1 MRQYLIFLILCIF
14 SFNISAQ
21 EIPKNTNA
29 YDFYSN
35 KTGTWTILYDFEWNI
50 TEVIDSVEFY
60 RIITYKNGLPKG
72 KITDFYFSGRKQW
85 EGNLLSDDPEEIMDG
100 KCIWYNI
107 NSSIKI
113 IRNYNN
119 GNLHGV
125 STYNDSIGSKILS
138 IKYSNGD
145 FKELVFFQL
154 NKKNF
159 TQILEI
165 INNSN
170 YKNSINICQALLAY
184 NQSFL
189 IDNPIF
195 KSILLNIISEKYYY
209 LVDYVSAK
217 KYQLLSLKILSE
229 IMKIETGLY
238 IDNLFGIHSLKS
250 PYVDSSFV
258 VINDLF
264 QKYDT
269 IRDIDKFLVLYNN
282 IASNYMHSQRYL
294 NEYFGYDNNLV
305 IKEII
310 SSNSISIVS
319 DLNDIILDSKKYNKL
334 IEISRLQRLSMYY
347 GLFGDSTSITY
358 ARKAYDQVKQEYNT
372 SDFSFII
379 SEFYLGKAYMY
390 NYYYDDA
397 AVYFSSVAEK
407 LINNIDIYNSTLPN
421 QLINEIYNVALEVF
435 NNLIISDIYNAYC
448 YDLYSFINFRELR
461 KIKVKNRY
469 SHNTDINLSLLS
481 DSLECIYKDIAKCYE
496 LSNKQQKKYALDL
509 DELIENS
516 RILETKINKYTSN
529 FKINNYNIDD
539 ITSRLKKDEVFVDVI
554 KIDVDFNNLNPQ
566 IKPHYFAYIFWSDS
580 LDYHWSDTS
589 NNNNCSNYFTYYKN
603 SDSLEL
609 NPLKGNDS
617 WFMQLDFGSNL
628 DSIYNIYNIYAKERP
643 WDNTFNNMDQ
653 YYGTVLYN
661 GFWYKIID
669 LLYAVDEDNDRDM
682 VGDISTVYFSPEGV
696 YSKINPNVLFDSI
709 SSSFIVDKYDIVYV
723 SSIEDFVHQKENIQL
738 FDRTDDLHAV
748 LIGNPTFLLEED
760 EVVLASNQSTT
771 RSINQDELDS
781 LQRGASLLQLP
792 GTQTEID
799 LISDNLK
806 SKGWDVEVISGADA
820 TEARIKSIE
829 APKILHIA
837 THGFFFE
844 DQEMVKRSNMIST
857 DNKKAAANPMT
868 RSGLIFSGAEN
879 TMNGEVLSDD
889 NGWLNS
895 YEASLLNL
903 RGTELVVLSAC
914 ETGSGDV
921 QNGKGVY
928 GLQRA
933 IRVAG
938 AESLIMSMWEVDDK
952 ATQELM
958 TYFYDYWIDKKMTKK
973 EAFKGA
979 QQKIKEK
986 YKHPYYWGAFIMLG
1000 E

>member
-1 MRQYLIFLILCIF
+1 MKQFLIFLILCVL

-21 EIPKNTNA
+21 EIPKNPNA
-29 YDFYSN
+29 YDLDSN
-35 KTGTWTILYDFEWNI
+35 KTGAWTIFYDKDWNI

-60 RIITYKNGLPKG
+60 RIITYENGLPKG
-72 KITDFYFSGRKQW
+72 KVTDFYLNGIKQW
-85 EGNLLSDDPEEIMDG
+85 EGKLILNDSYEINDDT
-100 KCIWYNI
+100 CIWYNI

-113 IRNYNN
+113 IRNYKN
-119 GNLHGV
+119 GNLQGV
-125 STYNDSIGSKILS
+125 STYNDSIGSTFLS
-138 IKYSNGD
+138 IKYSNSD
-145 FKELVFFQL
+145 FKELVYCQL
-154 NKKNF
+154 NKANF
-159 TQILEI
+159 TQILEVV
-165 INNSN
+165 NNDD
-170 YKNSINICQALLAY
+170 YKNSISICNAILDSDK
-184 NQSFL
+184 SFF
-189 IDNPIF
+189 IYNPIF
-195 KSILLNIISEKYYY
+195 KSILLNIMSEKYYF
-209 LVDYVSAK
+209 LADYVSAK
-217 KYQLLSLKILSE
+217 KYQLLSFNILSE
-229 IMKIETGLY
+229 NMKIESGLY
-238 IDNLFGIHSLKS
+238 IDNLFGVHSLKS

-258 VINDLF
+258 YKSNYLRHEL
-264 QKYDT
+264 DT
-269 IRDIDKFLVLYNN
+269 IQDVNKFLVLYNN
-282 IASNYMHSQRYL
+282 IASNYMHSERYL
-294 NEYFGYDNNLV
+294 NEYFGYDNNLEL
-305 IKEII
+305 KEILNK
-310 SSNSISIVS
+310 NSIFILR
-319 DLNDIILDSKKYNKL
+319 DLDSIILEGKKNNKL
-334 IEISRLQRLSMYY
+334 LEISHLQRVSMYY
-347 GLFGDSTSITY
+347 GLFGDPSSINF
-358 ARKAYDQVKQEYNT
+358 AIKAYDLVKSEYNP
-372 SDFSFII
+372 SDFSFIV
-379 SEFYLGKAYMY
+379 SELYLGKAYMY

-397 AVYFSSVAEK
+397 AIYFNSVAEK

-421 QLINEIYNVALEVF
+421 HLIDEIYNVALDVF
-435 NNLIISDIYNAYC
+435 NSLIFCDIYNAYC
-448 YDLYSFINFRELR
+448 YDLYSFINFREFR

-469 SHNTDINLSLLS
+469 SHNTDINLRLLS
-481 DSLECIYKDIAKCYE
+481 DSLVGVYKDIAKCYE
-496 LSNKQQKKYALDL
+496 LSNKQQKKYGLDL
-509 DELIENS
+509 DELIANS

-539 ITSRLKKDEVFVDVI
+539 ITSRLKKDEVFVDLI
-554 KIDVDFNNLNPQ
+554 MIDVDFNSIHPQ
-566 IKPHYFAYIFWSDS
+566 IKPHYFAYVFWSDS

-589 NNNNCSNYFTYYKN
+589 NNNCSNYFTYYKN
-603 SDSLEL
+603 SDTLEL
-609 NPLKGNDS
+609 NPLRGNDS
-617 WFMQLDFGSNL
+617 WLMQLDFGFNL

-643 WDNTFNNMDQ
+643 SDNTFNNMDQ

-669 LLYAVDEDNDRDM
+669 LLYADEDDDRDM

-709 SSSFIVDKYDIVYV
+709 SSSFIIDKYDIVYV

-738 FDRTDDLHAV
+738 YEKPDDLYAV

-760 EVVLASNQSTT
+760 EVVLASNGPQS
-771 RSINQDELDS
+771 RSINQDKLDS
-781 LQRGASLLQLP
+781 LQRGMLLSDLP

-799 LISDNLK
+799 LISNNLK
-806 SKGWDVEVISGADA
+806 SKGWDVEVVSGVDA
-820 TEARIKSIE
+820 TETRIKSIE

-844 DQEMVKRSNMIST
+844 DQKMVKRSNMIST

-958 TYFYDYWIDKKMTKK
+958 TYFYDYWIDKKMSKK
-973 EAFKGA
+973 EAFKEA
-979 QQKIKEK
+979 QLKIREK